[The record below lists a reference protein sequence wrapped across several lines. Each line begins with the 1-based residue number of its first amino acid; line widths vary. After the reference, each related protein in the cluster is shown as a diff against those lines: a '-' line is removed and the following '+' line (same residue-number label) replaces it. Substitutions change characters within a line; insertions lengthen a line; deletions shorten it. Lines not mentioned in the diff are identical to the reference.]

1 MKLALATNAGKEP
14 EENEL
19 SYKKN
24 TLLLL
29 FSFLC
34 LFVCL
39 FSFSSLVEQGQGCSR
54 GTSSPCLYSCCQIP
68 SPRNCTSISSWK
80 SMPPQWTAQ
89 QRVPTSPQSMGDSRA
104 AREGGGHGW
113 VVEFLSEA
121 RCCRLHSGEGD
132 EAGVG
137 RGSAAW
143 WVQWG
148 QEQNKSQA
156 AVISIHIGL
165 LCFKTWNTTGVRP
178 QSVSLP
184 FSIPELF
191 LRSF

>member
-1 MKLALATNAGKEP
+1 M
-14 EENEL
+14 
-19 SYKKN
+19 
-24 TLLLL
+24 
-29 FSFLC
+29 SFLTRKTLCCFYFPSCVC
-34 LFVCL
+34 LFVCFHFPAWWSRDRAVPGAPPL
-39 FSFSSLVEQGQGCSR
+39 PASTHAVRSLLQGIVPASACGKACLPSGQHSR
-54 GTSSPCLYSCCQIP
+54 GSPP
-68 SPRNCTSISSWK
+68 APKAWG
-80 SMPPQWTAQ
+80 TAGL
-89 QRVPTSPQSMGDSRA
+89 PG
-104 AREGGGHGW
+104 REGGTGGSWSSCLKHAAAGCTQVKGMKQGW
-113 VVEFLSEA
+113 EEA
-121 RCCRLHSGEGD
+121 QT
-132 EAGVG
+132 
-137 RGSAAW
+137 SAAW